1 MHDIKQGHE
10 KARYTFNKQRIK
22 LNHNIIYTT
31 TCDVPIIDYLI
42 NHRSKSLSDAII
54 IYLLLM
60 KSQPIPNTSFCSIA
74 QFPVLIF
81 SFVFL
86 LN

>member
-60 KSQPIPNTSFCSIA
+60 KSQPIRNTIVSASS
-74 QFPVLIF
+74 LN
-81 SFVFL
+81 FL
-86 LN
+86 S